1 MKIEARNKSGPGKAI
16 YQLIVEA
23 QIDAA
28 HDRRLDTRLPF
39 FRPVS
44 IKTPEGNQY
53 SAFSREISAYGI
65 GLIHEFELEPKEVEL
80 MISSDQGFSI
90 RVRTRIVWCEP
101 CGEGWYIS
109 GGKFMGIAGVGGPH

>member
-53 SAFSREISAYGI
+53 SAFSREISASGI
-65 GLIHEFELEPKEVEL
+65 GLIHNVQLDDGKVEL
-80 MISSDQGFSI
+80 II
-90 RVRTRIVWCEP
+90 PTRQEQWIHVEATILWCES
-101 CGEGWYIS
+101 CGEGWYVS
-109 GGKFMGIAGVGGPH
+109 GGQFDGIPHNGMPR

>member
-1 MKIEARNKSGPGKAI
+1 MVTGLREAIPSGRAI
-16 YQLIVEA
+16 YQLVLEA
-23 QIDAA
+23 QNK
-28 HDRRLDTRLPF
+28 HERDRRCEVRFPL

-44 IKTPEGNQY
+44 ILVEDGRRY